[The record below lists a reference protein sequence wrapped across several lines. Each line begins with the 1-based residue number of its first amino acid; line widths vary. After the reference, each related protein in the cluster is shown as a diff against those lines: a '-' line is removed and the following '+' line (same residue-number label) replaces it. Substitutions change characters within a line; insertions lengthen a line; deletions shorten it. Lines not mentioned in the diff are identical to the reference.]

1 MNCENRFCIYW
12 KDNHCLLTHVSL
24 DLTGACEMCIYVN
37 IKESLLEEARLEILQ
52 KQGDDLFSDMK
63 K

>member
-1 MNCENRFCIYW
+1 MNCENRFVFIGKKIGVVW
-12 KDNHCLLTHVSL
+12 RLFLW
-24 DLTGACEMCIYVN
+24 TGRGHAKCVFMGM
-37 IKESLLEEARLEILQ
+37 ESLLEEARLEILQ